1 MSEKQIA
8 GLGIL
13 ANLLFWPLMFA
24 LAATRPDYSHLHQA
38 VSELGALRAPHMWVW
53 NMLGF
58 VTPGVLMA
66 AFGWNLVRR
75 LRPHSRIAAALL
87 ALAGVSIAFA
97 GVFPA
102 DMDDRQGLT
111 TTLHLLGASG
121 SLFAWAPGMLVVAFI
136 ASKVRPD
143 IAIAS
148 VLALVAM
155 IGSFWLY
162 GPLSETPAL
171 VQRVTFGVFFG
182 WYLCVAL
189 LLLMIRRPLTISE
202 TIVAGSA

>member
-1 MSEKQIA
+1 MTERQIA

-13 ANLLFWPLMFA
+13 ANLMFWPLMFY
-24 LAATRPDYSHLHQA
+24 LAALRPDYSHLHQA
-38 VSELGALRAPHMWVW
+38 VSELGALGAPHGLVW
-53 NMLGF
+53 NLFGF
-58 VTPGVLMA
+58 IAPGLLLAV
-66 AFGWNLVRR
+66 FGWNLVRR
-75 LRPHSRIAAALL
+75 LRPKSRVAASLL

-97 GVFPA
+97 GVFSA

-111 TTLHLLGASG
+111 TTLHLIGASG
-121 SLFAWAPGMLVVAFI
+121 SLLAWVPGVLVVALL
-136 ASKVRPD
+136 SRKVRPD
-143 IAIAS
+143 IAITS
-148 VLALVAM
+148 VLALAAM

-189 LLLMIRRPLTISE
+189 LLLGVRRPLP
-202 TIVAGSA
+202 A